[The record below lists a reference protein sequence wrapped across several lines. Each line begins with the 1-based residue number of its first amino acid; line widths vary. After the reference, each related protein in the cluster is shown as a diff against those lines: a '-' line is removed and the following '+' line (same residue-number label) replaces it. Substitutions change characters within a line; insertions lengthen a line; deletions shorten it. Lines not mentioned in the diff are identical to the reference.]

1 MYSSPKRC
9 VVTKLIFTGRK
20 SQSRKVDLG
29 AASGYGKEDS
39 VSQTSGASFE
49 MMGPRKDKAAQPDLL
64 GICKP
69 YNCQKREHL
78 DCQITF
84 ASRPNNGTSYVKNIT
99 MCT

>member
-9 VVTKLIFTGRK
+9 VVTKLILIGRK

-64 GICKP
+64 GICEP
-69 YNCQKREHL
+69 YNCQKKR
-78 DCQITF
+78 TF
-84 ASRPNNGTSYVKNIT
+84 RLSNYVCVTTK
-99 MCT
+99 

>member
-39 VSQTSGASFE
+39 VSQTSGTSFE

-64 GICKP
+64 GICEP
-69 YNCQKREHL
+69 YNCQTKE
-78 DCQITF
+78 
-84 ASRPNNGTSYVKNIT
+84 NI
-99 MCT
+99 